1 MGFSL
6 PQKIRLALTKKELS
20 DFHFCLGLG
29 EPPGTGTVGGPGSR
43 TLNHAQLENQISISL
58 INIIR
63 LIVFLGQP
71 PGTVSGPGSRTMHHA
86 QLEN

>member
-1 MGFSL
+1 M
-6 PQKIRLALTKKELS
+6 
-20 DFHFCLGLG
+20 GLG

-71 PGTVSGPGSRTMHHA
+71 PGTVSGPGSRTLYHA
-86 QLEN
+86 QRLRPLRQEGGGPAPEHGVTTHEV